1 MNHNDLF
8 QQGLF
13 PPQRMCAQLDDSLI
27 AQFLSYWLMYNKPCE
42 LTFVPSKKS
51 PSLVGICFTV
61 RNDDRDTL
69 EFMVTASSKTGA
81 KLHNLTELKE
91 KKK

>member
-1 MNHNDLF
+1 MNQNIF

-13 PPQRMCAQLDDSLI
+13 PPQRMCAQVDDSLI
-27 AQFLSYWLMYNKPCE
+27 GQFIGYWVNFNKPCE

-51 PSLVGICFTV
+51 TSLVGICFTV
-61 RNDDRDTL
+61 RNDDYDTL
-69 EFMVTASSKTGA
+69 EFMQHACAKTGA
-81 KLHNLTELKE
+81 KLWNLTEEKE